1 MFIINNKEINYNNN
15 QNYLIAELCCNFC
28 GDMDLAKEF
37 VLEAKNNG
45 ADAIKLQK
53 RDNKILFTEKAYN
66 TKYESKNA
74 FADTYGKHRDKLEL
88 SIDNIKIIYDYS
100 KSINLDFIITPFD
113 LNSFEL
119 IENNLNVDAYKI
131 SSYDF
136 VNLPLIRKILSSN
149 KPVILSTGAQNMDDV
164 IKIYNESIKIN
175 RNICIMQCTSSYPC
189 KNEYANINV
198 IDTYRKELKN
208 IVIGFSCHNDD
219 IDVPIAAYSK
229 GALIIEKHFTT
240 DRTLKGTDNVFS
252 LTPELLKKLK
262 NTLNNIQLSFGTD
275 KKTKMD
281 IEFKPFLKLSKKMVI
296 SNNLKKNHILTEND
310 ISIKSPGDGLSPIF
324 YDDFIGKKINKNLN
338 YEENLTF
345 DDIYNETS
353 NI

>member
-1 MFIINNKEINYNNN
+1 MFTINNKEINYKNN

-28 GDMDLAKEF
+28 GDINLAKQF
-37 VLEAKNNG
+37 VLEAKNSG

-53 RDNKILFTEKAYN
+53 RDNKTLFTEKAYN

-74 FADTYGKHRDKLEL
+74 FADTYGAHRDKLEL
-88 SIDNIKIIYDYS
+88 SIDEIKIIYDYS
-100 KSINLDFIITPFD
+100 KSLDLDFIITPFD

-119 IENNLNVDAYKI
+119 IENNLNVDAYKV

-175 RNICIMQCTSSYPC
+175 KNICIMQCTSSYPC

-198 IDTYRKELKN
+198 IDTYRIELKD
-208 IVIGFSCHNDD
+208 IVIGFSCHNDS

-229 GALIIEKHFTT
+229 GALIIEKHFTN

-262 NTLNNIQLSFGTD
+262 DTLNNIQLAFGTN
-275 KKTKMD
+275 KKIKMD
-281 IEFKPFLKLSKKMVI
+281 IEFKPFLKLSKKMVV
-296 SNNLKKNHILTEND
+296 SSNLKKDHILTEKD
-310 ISIKSPGDGLSPIF
+310 ISIKSPGDGLSPIY
-324 YDDFIGKKINKNLN
+324 YDQFIGKKINKDLN
-338 YEENLTF
+338 YEDNLTF
-345 DDIYNETS
+345 D
-353 NI
+353 NIV

>member
-1 MFIINNKEINYNNN
+1 
-15 QNYLIAELCCNFC
+15 
-28 GDMDLAKEF
+28 
-37 VLEAKNNG
+37 
-45 ADAIKLQK
+45 
-53 RDNKILFTEKAYN
+53 
-66 TKYESKNA
+66 
-74 FADTYGKHRDKLEL
+74 
-88 SIDNIKIIYDYS
+88 
-100 KSINLDFIITPFD
+100 
-113 LNSFEL
+113 
-119 IENNLNVDAYKI
+119 
-131 SSYDF
+131 
-136 VNLPLIRKILSSN
+136 
-149 KPVILSTGAQNMDDV
+149 
-164 IKIYNESIKIN
+164 
-175 RNICIMQCTSSYPC
+175 MQCTSSYPC